1 MFRKNNNLH
10 ELIDENCIINNKIV
24 RIEKEEQQNLELF
37 PLRQLIFVAR
47 K

>member
-10 ELIDENCIINNKIV
+10 ELIDKNHIINNKIV
-24 RIEKEEQQNLELF
+24 RKEKKEQQNLELF
-37 PLRQLIFVAR
+37 HLRQLIFVAR